1 MFSGIWA
8 KITAGLSVLAGILFL
23 MLRGEKS
30 RRKAAEFEA
39 STEKGNREL
48 LEKEKTVLNKI
59 EEDRKVWDEEQAKS
73 HLDNVVEL
81 EKLKN
86 EDNDSAVVDSML
98 SMYNKDSNKDKAN

>member
-8 KITAGLSVLAGILFL
+8 KITAGLSVLVGILFL

-30 RRKAAEFEA
+30 KRKSAEFEA

-59 EEDRKVWDEEQAKS
+59 EEDRKVWDEEQAES

-86 EDNDSAVVDSML
+86 EDNDSVVVDSML

>member
-1 MFSGIWA
+1 MWA
-8 KITAGLSVLAGILFL
+8 KITAFFAALSGALYLWGKHQKN
-23 MLRGEKS
+23 EKEI
-30 RRKAAEFEA
+30 AEFEA

-59 EEDRKVWDEEQAKS
+59 EEDRKVWDEEQAES

-86 EDNDSAVVDSML
+86 EDNDSVVVNSML

>member
-1 MFSGIWA
+1 MLSTIGA
-8 KITAGLSVLAGILFL
+8 KIKLAMLAVIGALVL

-30 RRKAAEFEA
+30 KRKVAEFEA

-59 EEDRKVWDEEQAKS
+59 EEDRKVWDEEQAES

-86 EDNDSAVVDSML
+86 EDDDSVVVDSML
-98 SMYNKDSNKDKAN
+98 SMYNKDSNKTKAD

>member
-8 KITAGLSVLAGILFL
+8 KISAALAVVGGILVL

-30 RRKAAEFEA
+30 RRKVAEFEA

-48 LEKEKTVLNKI
+48 LEEEKKVLNEIDKGRKEWDEQQEKT
-59 EEDRKVWDEEQAKS
+59 
-73 HLDNVVEL
+73 HLDNVIEL

-86 EDNDSAVVDSML
+86 EDDDSAVVDSML
-98 SMYNKDSNKDKAN
+98 SVYNKDSNKDKAN